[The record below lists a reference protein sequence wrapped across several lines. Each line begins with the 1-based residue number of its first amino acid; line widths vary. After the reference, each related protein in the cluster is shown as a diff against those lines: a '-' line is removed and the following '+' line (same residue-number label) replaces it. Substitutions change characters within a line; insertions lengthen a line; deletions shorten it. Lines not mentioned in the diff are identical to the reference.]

1 MDSFR
6 HNLFDHKNWLKF
18 LSIPL
23 FPCFFNHKEYF
34 KNIKY
39 GYCQFPVIV
48 ISPNCSDFK
57 VKIGNFFPLPIA
69 IRGHFEKVTTLFT
82 YCAGSILQGFSL
94 SISHMWI
101 LKKKKTQRKKVV
113 VVVPKGKG
121 SCCGKSTID
130 KLEKKERKI
139 GYGVLH
145 LDLFIDD
152 LSRRVGI
159 FKSFHLTSQ
168 WGYNWNLK

>member
-1 MDSFR
+1 M
-6 HNLFDHKNWLKF
+6 
-18 LSIPL
+18 SIPL
-23 FPCFFNHKEYF
+23 FPCFFNHKGYF

-101 LKKKKTQRKKVV
+101 LKKKERVFQNSLQLDTNLWWNMPPLPLLIAPIGNEAKDTKHHCINFVTKTKNAI
-113 VVVPKGKG
+113 
-121 SCCGKSTID
+121 T
-130 KLEKKERKI
+130 LWL
-139 GYGVLH
+139 LH
-145 LDLFIDD
+145 
-152 LSRRVGI
+152 
-159 FKSFHLTSQ
+159 
-168 WGYNWNLK
+168 